1 MSSPRYLDPGQGVD
15 ARVRDLLSRMSIAEK
30 AGQMFHTMAVV
41 GPGGTVSGPFLGV
54 AGAEDLIL
62 NRGMSHLNVLGSA
75 PVADMVAWHNALQ
88 DLALDTR
95 LQIPIS
101 LSTDPRHAFTHHP
114 GTSAAAGPFSEWP
127 ETIGLAAIGDPE
139 VVEQFATIARQ
150 EYVAVGLRV
159 ALHPQIDLA
168 TEPRWCRISGT
179 FGEDAELT
187 SRLVGPYIRGFGGDR
202 LGPHSVATMVKHFPG
217 GGPQKDGEDPHF
229 NYGREQVYPAGQFD
243 LHLLPF
249 RSAIA
254 AGATQMMPYY
264 GMPIGTSYEEVAFG
278 FNRGILTGLLRD
290 QLGFEG
296 IICTD
301 WGLLT
306 DKELLGE
313 PMPARSWGLEHLTP
327 IELTRLAL
335 EAGVDQFGGED
346 DPDLVIELVESGQ
359 VAESRVDASVTR
371 LLHEKFALG
380 LFDHRHVDTERAQQ
394 IVGCAEFRSAGHQ
407 AQCRAVTILTNQQAA
422 TTPTLPLSPG
432 CRVYLEGI
440 DEAVAATYATVVSTQ
455 AEADVSILRIKA
467 PFDKR
472 PGAFES
478 LFHAGSLEFPP
489 EELDGLLAR
498 VQGGPTVVD
507 VFLDR
512 PAILTGLMDAAA
524 LVANFGASD
533 HALLDVLFG
542 HRSAQ
547 GRLPFDLPRSMDVVV
562 ASRPDAP
569 FDTDQPLFHFGHG
582 LEI

>member
-1 MSSPRYLDPGQGVD
+1 VSSPRYLDPGQAVD
-15 ARVRDLLSRMSIAEK
+15 VRVRDLLPRMTVAEK
-30 AGQMFHTMAVV
+30 AGQMFHTMAVI

-62 NRGMSHLNVLGSA
+62 NRGMSHLNLLGSA
-75 PVADMVAWHNALQ
+75 PVGDMVAWHNALQ

-95 LQIPIS
+95 LRIPIS

-139 VVEQFATIARQ
+139 VVEQFAAIARQ

-187 SRLVGPYIRGFGGDR
+187 SRLVGPYIRGFGGDH
-202 LGPHSVATMVKHFPG
+202 LGPRSVATMVKHFPG

-229 NYGREQVYPAGQFD
+229 NYGREQIYPAGRFD
-243 LHLLPF
+243 LHLEPF
-249 RSAIA
+249 RVAIA

-278 FNRGILTGLLRD
+278 FNRGVLTGLLRD
-290 QLGFEG
+290 DLGFDG

-313 PMPARSWGLEHLTP
+313 PMLARSWGLEHLTP
-327 IELTRLAL
+327 LELTRIAL

-346 DPDLVIELVESGQ
+346 DPNLVIELVESGQ
-359 VAESRVDASVTR
+359 VAESRVDESVAR

-380 LFDHRHVDTERAQQ
+380 LFDDRHVDADRAQR

-407 AQCRAVTILTNQQAA
+407 AQCHAVTILTNQPAGSTQS
-422 TTPTLPLSPG
+422 LPLASG
-432 CRVYLEGI
+432 CRVYLEGV

-467 PFDKR
+467 PFEPR

-489 EELDGLLAR
+489 EQLDGLR
-498 VQGGPTVVD
+498 STIQGGPTVVD

-512 PAILTGLMDAAA
+512 PAILAGLVDAAA
-524 LVANFGASD
+524 LVADFGASD
-533 HALLDVLFG
+533 RALLDVLFG
-542 HRSAQ
+542 RQSPK
-547 GRLPFDLPRSMDVVV
+547 GRLPFDLPRAMEAVIESS
-562 ASRPDAP
+562 ADAP
-569 FDTDQPLFHFGHG
+569 FDTDNPLFHFGHG
-582 LEI
+582 LTI